1 MIYIKSNELENKNLD
16 LPPSEKVG
24 VYSVFPD
31 TVEKLLPKIVKI
43 IKVPDSIKYPIC
55 YKQTDKFS
63 YETNFAGTNI
73 GTDFVLIGG
82 PCSAE
87 NDVQVYETAEYISS
101 LGIKYFRAGCYKPRT
116 NAYSFQ
122 GLERDGLKLCRKACD
137 EYGLKFVTEVKDLS
151 NLDDVCEFSDVVQIG
166 SKCMYD
172 VGVLREMGKSDKPV
186 LLKRHF
192 GATLVEF
199 AQAAEFIASQGNS
212 NIVLCERGIR
222 TFENSTRFS
231 LDSSGIEWMKQHVDL
246 PIIGDPSHA
255 MGYSY
260 GVEGLSLAMM
270 AQGVRGLIIEVHPNP
285 AIAKSD
291 ASQQLNFSEFEKL
304 KNKID
309 KFKEMLKDVLQ

>member
-1 MIYIKSNELENKNLD
+1 MIYIKSDELENIKLD
-16 LPPSEKVG
+16 LPPPDKVG
-24 VYSVFPD
+24 VYSVYPD
-31 TVEKLLPKIVKI
+31 TAGKMLSKIAKFK
-43 IKVPDSIKYPIC
+43 KVPDSIKYPIC
-55 YKQTDKFS
+55 YKQTDIFS
-63 YETNFAGTNI
+63 YEANFAGTDI
-73 GTDFVLIGG
+73 SSDFVLIGG

-87 NDVQVYETAEYISS
+87 SDVQVYETARFISS
-101 LGIKYFRAGCYKPRT
+101 LGMNYFRAGCYKPRT

-122 GLERDGLKLCRKACD
+122 GLERAGLELCRKACD
-137 EYGLKFVTEVKDLS
+137 EFGLKFVTEVKDLS
-151 NLDDVCEFSDVVQIG
+151 NFDDVYEFSDVVQIG

-172 VGVLREMGKSDKPV
+172 VGVLRAMGKSDKPV

-199 AQAAEFIASQGNS
+199 AQAADFIASQGNS
-212 NIVLCERGIR
+212 NIALCERGIR
-222 TFENSTRFS
+222 TFESSTRFS

-285 AIAKSD
+285 KIAKSD
-291 ASQQLNFSEFEKL
+291 ASQQLNFEEFKKL
-304 KNKID
+304 KNKIN
-309 KFKEMLKDVLQ
+309 KFKEILKDVL